1 MTNLTSLN
9 SVTLF
14 SLSSIRVLHLSTT
27 DSLSPPSVFLSPP
40 RRFPAPTEPTTP
52 HHTTLQTSLAETPF
66 LNKTQPPALANRDHR
81 STAHGWQRKRF
92 AEAVQGQRRR
102 SMPVLLV
109 ARDDSG
115 GICAELVRS
124 RSSRTTRQRR
134 WLLVVLDLGRS
145 HLLSSRSPRVT
156 VVSAFSDL
164 HQNFQ
169 GFALPVVLL
178 RDLLVF
184 SFEKGVGFC

>member
-1 MTNLTSLN
+1 MYCAHDQFNTLN
-9 SVTLF
+9 PVTLF
-14 SLSSIRVLHLSTT
+14 SLSSIRHSLSSVLHLSTT
-27 DSLSPPSVFLSPP
+27 DSLSPP
-40 RRFPAPTEPTTP
+40 RRFPTPTEPTTPTTP
-52 HHTTLQTSLAETPF
+52 HHTTLQTCLAETPF
-66 LNKTQPPALANRDHR
+66 LNKTQPPASANHDHR

-115 GICAELVRS
+115 GIGAELMRS

-145 HLLSSRSPRVT
+145 HLLSSRSPHVT

-169 GFALPVVLL
+169 GSRAASGSTQGSPRF
-178 RDLLVF
+178 F
-184 SFEKGVGFC
+184 F